1 VNRFALIIAIL
12 FSVIVI
18 YLGIAEADSININD
32 LYMNDKLVHMFIY
45 VLFYFVWYN
54 SFLYFFKDKAKTYLF
69 VFTLIF
75 SSSIEIAQKY
85 LTLTRNAEFMDIA
98 FNVLG
103 AVIAYTYF
111 NIKKRI
117 I

>member
-1 VNRFALIIAIL
+1 MNRFALIIAIL

-18 YLGIAEADSININD
+18 YLGIAEADSINITD
-32 LYMNDKLVHMFIY
+32 LQINDKLVHMFIY

-54 SFLYFFKDKAKTYLF
+54 SFLSFFKDKAMTYLF

-75 SSSIEIAQKY
+75 SSSIEIVQKF

-111 NIKKRI
+111 NFKKRI